1 MDDELEPTKQKVDF
15 KALPCVVQDEFNLPS
30 LSPMLK
36 KTQISW
42 KTSPMIQNL
51 SNCLSSTTQGALN
64 SQIVSEWSN
73 LITSRAIDLNWA
85 GQYTISCDKRHTE
98 KFGDLKFIVGS
109 DKPTKTV
116 DDHGKLVTTWDVT
129 SQATLFVFPH
139 RAPELTDYSIHIKS
153 LFGVV
158 SSFIHD

>member
-64 SQIVSEWSN
+64 SQIVNGQTSSPAEPLTSIGQDNIPSLVTRGIQRSLGTSN
-73 LITSRAIDLNWA
+73 LLLGQTNPQKLLMTMENWLPLGTSHPRLPSLSSLIGLLNSLTTA
-85 GQYTISCDKRHTE
+85 ST
-98 KFGDLKFIVGS
+98 LKAS
-109 DKPTKTV
+109 
-116 DDHGKLVTTWDVT
+116 LV
-129 SQATLFVFPH
+129 
-139 RAPELTDYSIHIKS
+139 
-153 LFGVV
+153 
-158 SSFIHD
+158 